1 MTEPLI
7 NNGPQTELVALF
19 CVIIIRLRLR
29 KSHLPTLTLSVGRV
43 QYWTILHKRL
53 NEGKPR
59 GRIFSDQNCYCLCIH
74 FYVFYFF
81 ELLPKHLPELRKTLF
96 LKCRFA
102 DFRVVSYMYN
112 LKSAIKPD
120 YFCNILLQTVLACL
134 SNIYLLL
141 FYIII

>member
-1 MTEPLI
+1 MTSEI
-7 NNGPQTELVALF
+7 V
-19 CVIIIRLRLR
+19 
-29 KSHLPTLTLSVGRV
+29 TLTLSVGRV